1 MIELIQTD
9 EYGVHYCTETFLTVE
24 DAKFALN
31 QMECALE
38 DATSSPRVHKLQDLI
53 SQLQEAINDYE
64 DDHSED

>member
-31 QMECALE
+31 QMECSLE
-38 DATSSPRVHKLQDLI
+38 DVTSPTRAYKLQDLI
-53 SQLQEAINDYE
+53 SQLQEAITDYE